1 MIELLI
7 KETEEK
13 KPDFLF
19 EEPIPDE
26 TSYFTKGLRILE
38 PSIQIDFI
46 TKIGTLLIAIL
57 SGFGAVNCPFNF
69 FNFLDE
75 KSKLKLFFF
84 YDNFKKNF
92 KKIVLQNKRPPI
104 EEKLMFI
111 LKEISYNKYKL
122 LVLSEQLKEEDL
134 KPPEKIGFFGYFS
147 WKNWKKP
154 RNNKD
159 QIAKEIKK
167 TTEEIKTLKKAHND
181 TFFGFCK
188 K

>member
-1 MIELLI
+1 M
-7 KETEEK
+7 
-13 KPDFLF
+13 
-19 EEPIPDE
+19 
-26 TSYFTKGLRILE
+26 
-38 PSIQIDFI
+38 
-46 TKIGTLLIAIL
+46 
-57 SGFGAVNCPFNF
+57 V
-69 FNFLDE
+69 
-75 KSKLKLFFF
+75 
-84 YDNFKKNF
+84 
-92 KKIVLQNKRPPI
+92 VLQNKRPPI

-159 QIAKEIKK
+159 QITKEIKK

-181 TFFGFCK
+181 TFFGFPQLIINFVFC
-188 K
+188 